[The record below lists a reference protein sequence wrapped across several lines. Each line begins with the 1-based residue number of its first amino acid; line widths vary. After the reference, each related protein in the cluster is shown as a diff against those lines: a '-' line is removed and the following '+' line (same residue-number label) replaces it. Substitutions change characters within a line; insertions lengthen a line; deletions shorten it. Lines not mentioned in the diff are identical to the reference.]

1 MGLHRLCSQG
11 WEVCLRGEF
20 WLDSAPGNRL
30 AGELDVDRGMLTV
43 YGGELVDSV
52 QTMQQGAVLVTRPVP
67 VDANVEYLIL
77 GHREDGA
84 EVTIP
89 YAVRL
94 GTRATQ
100 DSVEQ
105 DFTFLYALE
114 GGHVTR
120 MEQYIGATVD
130 FGQPWRSWLPGAS
143 WAGEVDL
150 PRHGSVELTC
160 DHDGLRFGRLPSLT
174 RFEIER
180 SLVVPLRS
188 LLIFLSHRDPQR
200 EKLVLHRV
208 TGPPVVTVKAQH
220 GEEAAQRPFNPV
232 VRLGAIDASRLS
244 AWFRLA
250 DKIVP
255 VATVV
260 AKTITRPGFDVEM
273 RILNLAA
280 SAEAIHRELYDEKLM
295 TDAEARE
302 IRRAAVSAAPD
313 HARTWVR
320 QRLLDL
326 GDLTFSE
333 RLHRLVAR
341 LEGLGEEIAGR
352 ATEHEGNTATG
363 ATPTKGRDLWVRQ
376 VTRTRNG
383 FAHPKRNSPE
393 DITRYAMEMQVLYK
407 SLSWALTAILLLDI
421 GVSLDDIAADFR
433 LSSRYNVFRQDAIQQ
448 WPEIY
453 APEVEE
459 S

>member
-1 MGLHRLCSQG
+1 
-11 WEVCLRGEF
+11 
-20 WLDSAPGNRL
+20 
-30 AGELDVDRGMLTV
+30 
-43 YGGELVDSV
+43 V
-52 QTMQQGAVLVTRPVP
+52 QTVQQGAVLVTRPVP

-89 YAVRL
+89 YAIRL

-120 MEQYIGATVD
+120 MEQYTGATVD

-150 PRHGSVELTC
+150 PRHGCVELTC

-174 RFEIER
+174 RGEIER
-180 SLVVPLRS
+180 SIVVPLRS

-208 TGPPVVTVKAQH
+208 TGPPVVTVKAKH

-232 VRLGAIDASRLS
+232 VGLGAIDASRLS

-255 VATVV
+255 ITTVV
-260 AKTITRPGFDVEM
+260 AKTITRADFDVEM

-295 TDAEARE
+295 STGEAGQIRE
-302 IRRAAVSAAPD
+302 AAVLAVPEN
-313 HARTWVR
+313 ARKRVE
-320 QRLLDL
+320 QLLQHL
-326 GDLTFSE
+326 RDLTFSE

-341 LEGLGEEIAGR
+341 LEGLGNEIAGR
-352 ATEHEGNTATG
+352 ATEPVGDTATG
-363 ATPTKGRDLWVRQ
+363 ATPKKGRDLWVQ
-376 VTRTRNG
+376 SVGKTRNG
-383 FAHPKRNSPE
+383 FAHLKRNSPE
-393 DITRYAMEMQVLYK
+393 DITRYAVEMHMLYR

-433 LSSRYNVFRQDAIQQ
+433 VSSRYNVFRQDAIQQ

-453 APEVEE
+453 AAEVEE
-459 S
+459 SNLDAASTADLDIGNDGPHPIAGAGRRVGRSGRVRPATAIGVARP